1 MERPANY
8 IEPSVVSY
16 LVATPSRDLIVAAHQ
31 QLRSDWWAR
40 ESQKYNLFVSRVVL
54 DEARAGNKDFAAKR
68 VAALEGLPLLE
79 VNNQDRTRW
88 QPHHLQRCP

>member
-54 DEARAGNKDFAAKR
+54 DEA
-68 VAALEGLPLLE
+68 
-79 VNNQDRTRW
+79 
-88 QPHHLQRCP
+88 